1 MFWHFILSRI
11 LLIEICYLH
20 ISKCLTISVFFGL
33 HILVCLCSLYQGND
47 VENGLYQAVKH
58 FSEKS
63 LYNRVYLDKIKTT
76 MIIYPF
82 FRIRRSGCIASD
94 ADGS

>member
-20 ISKCLTISVFFGL
+20 ISKFLTINVFLSFY
-33 HILVCLCSLYQGND
+33 IFACLCSLYQGND